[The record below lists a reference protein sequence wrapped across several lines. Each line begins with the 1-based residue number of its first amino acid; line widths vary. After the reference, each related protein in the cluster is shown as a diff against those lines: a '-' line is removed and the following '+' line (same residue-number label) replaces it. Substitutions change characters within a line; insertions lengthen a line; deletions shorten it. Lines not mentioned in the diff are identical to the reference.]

1 MLRRNISE
9 SLHTQSLSGVT
20 NLSRPLCRA
29 GRPGHQRVGV
39 CKEARH
45 CQGGHYQGF
54 CHAQAD
60 AHSGLGVCCFGE
72 RENMTCVLFI
82 VPTYSMCHVCC
93 TQIYDTCVVPTY
105 NMCHVCCT
113 HINVT
118 CVVPTY
124 NLPRPRRVQVRRGDG
139 GRSLLL
145 PGDISDHIHLVT
157 LHSQEPRVPQRRH
170 GWLLVLTHSQSK
182 SDV

>member
-82 VPTYSMCHVCC
+82 VPTYSMS
-93 TQIYDTCVVPTY
+93 
-105 NMCHVCCT
+105 HVCCT
-113 HINVT
+113 HIYDT